1 MIHKNFSLYPKIKP
15 HNTGYLTTY
24 YAIDDSTEQLRSS
37 KKYPLFQF
45 VLPLI
50 PFLFCACGMLKNSQD
65 YIVPQINEDFLEND
79 FLDAHSDTLQWSKTK
94 YWDLIHTELDLT
106 PNFDSQSLDGTA
118 IISLKPHFYGQDSVI
133 LDAVNM
139 DIYSVQEFNS
149 GNTLS
154 NSITLDETIISPPGP
169 ESRKFIYSNSKQLIV
184 YFPVVQLP
192 ENPVRLKIQY
202 TAFSKRKNAWEINS
216 NRNSAISDDKGLYI
230 INADLTDPCKPR
242 QLWTQGEP
250 NSNCHWFP
258 TLDAPNQ
265 KHTQKITVRYP
276 DTMVSL
282 SNGILISRTYSRLD
296 HPKETN
302 KGLKPIQRTSPTAI
316 PKTTANNLDGTITD
330 VWEQKQAH
338 APYLTML
345 AIGNWSVIEDSLML
359 PDETTPLVSNAPNA
373 NKSFLEK
380 NNSERKS
387 VESVSLK
394 LLSVKSQDKF
404 KENQGF
410 GAIKQGGKSLPIQ
423 YFVEPKYAKYAKM
436 IFGNTPEMIK
446 FFSSYTGVRFQWDKY
461 AQVVVRDFVSGAME
475 NTSATVHM
483 EQVQHDS
490 LSHQDQS
497 YEDYISHEL
506 FHQWFGDYVTAEN
519 WSDLT
524 LNESFATYAEYLWR
538 EYKYGQDNANF
549 WLKKT
554 VSNYKFASRFGSN
567 TPLLNHKYHTA
578 NEQFDAVRY
587 QKGAGIL
594 HVLRNYIGDEAFRA
608 SMHDYLEAH
617 KFGSAEVAD
626 WRMSIEKVTGKDMKP
641 FFRLWYENTVLPQ
654 FQIMIEKTPLNK
666 GDLEGRVLPP
676 NDDSPHS
683 QNGQKYQY
691 QLVIVSDVKGYASGN
706 KQATMKTHIHY
717 QIGETH
723 FTKEVEMIE
732 NEKLTLHIGT
742 IKPSHIVFDPLQVIP
757 SASEIDYVF
766 YQDPIEKIVRM
777 GEIHSLIMKELST
790 HPNLLFTGNPYP
802 KNTPK
807 PQYAI
812 LFQLATIAKDFMEN
826 QNHQNG
832 KSEGSDNAKQ
842 GEYDDA
848 PDGFPVPQKFDFIP
862 SKKDSVL
869 YESILN
875 ILLNTNNSECVL
887 MGIVSTSHYTQRR
900 FDLHFTPVNTGNKE
914 MAKSSFSMNQLLK
927 IQLANTEIST
937 DLKADILTLV
947 IALSNPYTEIES
959 NFTLIWNHVHNP
971 SRLIAKAAIEFLQIN
986 TDSIRRIALGE
997 MKKAPTSSHVGFWA
1011 SKLIKDSQLFDINH
1025 NAKTIDL
1032 LKSLMNDP
1040 KFELN
1045 EAKNLLKS
1053 FILPEGFNDA
1063 TANIFDALWRESISL
1078 KNIPWQ
1084 QLLRFVTQDQYNEM
1098 VTIDKVA
1105 TDLGAQTTLEN
1116 DANTPFSAIQR
1127 TVLAT
1132 IHSKNTQ

>member
-1 MIHKNFSLYPKIKP
+1 M
-15 HNTGYLTTY
+15 YLTTY

-45 VLPLI
+45 ILLLI

-65 YIVPQINEDFLEND
+65 YIVPQINEDFPEND
-79 FLDAHSDTLQWSKTK
+79 FLDAHSNTLQWSKTK

-154 NSITLDETIISPPGP
+154 NSRTLDGTIISPPGP

-202 TAFSKRKNAWEINS
+202 TAFPNRKNVPEMND
-216 NRNSAISDDKGLYI
+216 NVNSAISNDKGLYI
-230 INADLTDPCKPR
+230 INHDLTDPCKPR

-250 NSNCHWFP
+250 NSNSHWFP

-282 SNGILISRTYSRLD
+282 SNGTLISRTSNRLT
-296 HPKETN
+296 HHTEIN
-302 KGLKPIQRTSPTAI
+302 KGLKPNQSSSSSSSSSSTTDNLSAI
-316 PKTTANNLDGTITD
+316 ITD

-345 AIGNWSVIEDSLML
+345 AIGNWSVVEDSLVL
-359 PDETTPLVSNAPNA
+359 PDETTPLVSNIPDATLLF
-373 NKSFLEK
+373 SEK
-380 NNSERKS
+380 NNAESKS
-387 VESVSLK
+387 GESSPLK
-394 LLSVKSQDKF
+394 LLSEKKPYKF
-404 KENQGF
+404 KESVGL
-410 GAIKQGGKSLPIQ
+410 GAKKQVRKTLPIQ
-423 YFVEPKYAKYAKM
+423 YFVEPKYEKFAKM

-446 FFSSYTGVRFQWDKY
+446 FFSTYTGVPFQWDKY

-538 EYKYGQDNANF
+538 EYKYSQDNANF
-549 WLKKT
+549 WLKET
-554 VSNYKFASRFGSN
+554 VNNYKFASKFGNN
-567 TPLLNHKYHTA
+567 TPLLNHKYQTA

-587 QKGAGIL
+587 QKGAAIL
-594 HVLRNYIGDEAFRA
+594 HVLRNYIGDDAFRA

-641 FFRLWYENTVLPQ
+641 FFNLWYENTNLPQ
-654 FQIMIEKTPLNK
+654 FQIMIEKVPLNELA
-666 GDLEGRVLPP
+666 LESRISPS
-676 NDDSPHS
+676 NSDSSITYSENETIEISAEP
-683 QNGQKYQY
+683 QYQY
-691 QLVIVSDVKGYASGN
+691 KLIIVSNVKGYASEN
-706 KQATMKTHIHY
+706 KQATMKTHIAY
-717 QIGETH
+717 QIGERH
-723 FTKEVEMIE
+723 FTKEVEINE
-732 NEKLTLHIGT
+732 NETLSLTIGNT
-742 IKPSHIVFDPLQVIP
+742 KPSHIVFDPLQVIP
-757 SASEIDYVF
+757 SASETDYVF
-766 YQDPIEKIVRM
+766 CQDSIEQIMRM
-777 GEIHSLIMKELST
+777 SELHSMIMKELSSQ
-790 HPNLLFTGNPYP
+790 PKLLITENSYP

-807 PQYAI
+807 PRYAI
-812 LFQLATIAKDFMEN
+812 VFQLATIAKNFMESKHY
-826 QNHQNG
+826 QNVN
-832 KSEGSDNAKQ
+832 SENSDNTLHTNH
-842 GEYDDA
+842 DDA
-848 PDGFPVPQKFDFIP
+848 VYYGNSDPQTFSFIP
-862 SKKDSVL
+862 SKKDSFL
-869 YESILN
+869 YESI
-875 ILLNTNNSECVL
+875 IRVLLNSDNTECVL
-887 MGIVSTSHYTQRR
+887 MGIVSTNEYTQGR
-900 FDLHFTPVNTGNKE
+900 FDLDFTPLDTRNEEINT
-914 MAKSSFSMNQLLK
+914 STFSINQVLK
-927 IQLANTEIST
+927 RQLTNTEIST
-937 DLKADILTLV
+937 ILKSNILEIV
-947 IALSNPYTEIES
+947 IALSNPNTEIES
-959 NFTLIWNHVHNP
+959 TATFIWNQVHNP
-971 SRLIAKAAIEFLQIN
+971 SRIIAKSAIESLQIN
-986 TDSIRRIALGE
+986 TDSVRLIALGE
-997 MKKAPTSSHVGFWA
+997 MKKTPTSSHLSFWA
-1011 SKLIKDSQLFDINH
+1011 SKLIEDGQLFDLNH
-1025 NAKTIDL
+1025 NANTIDL
-1032 LKSLMNDP
+1032 LKSLMNNP

-1045 EAKNLLKS
+1045 EAKNLLKNS
-1053 FILPEGFNDA
+1053 IIPEGFNDA
-1063 TANIFDALWRESISL
+1063 SANIFDVLWRESISL
-1078 KNIPWQ
+1078 KNRPWQ
-1084 QLLRFVTQDQYNEM
+1084 QLLRFVTKAQYDEM

-1105 TDLGAQTTLEN
+1105 NDLGAQKTLEN
-1116 DANTPFSAIQR
+1116 DVNASFSAIQR
-1127 TVLAT
+1127 AVLVT
-1132 IHSKNTQ
+1132 IHSKNID